1 MTVHSHVSGDWFRII
16 FFSDRAPLEEVTM
29 EIDVGADFRES
40 CEWAENATIPKLP
53 IRNQSLTTATN
64 QQNMSRHSVIYLYL
78 IN

>member
-1 MTVHSHVSGDWFRII
+1 
-16 FFSDRAPLEEVTM
+16 M

-64 QQNMSRHSVIYLYL
+64 QQNMSRHSVIYLYF
-78 IN
+78 IH